1 MAHISNR
8 SGRWEVYLRRF
19 PESVD
24 RVQVSSD
31 GGTEVVWAPNG
42 RELFYRNRDG
52 VFAVRVEG
60 ERTLRVDKPE
70 RLFSGPYTKVLPGVA
85 NYDVSRDASRLL
97 MVKPGPE
104 ETAPRTLRLMLNW
117 PGRLE
122 AAR

>member
-42 RELFYRNRDG
+42 RELFYRNRDPPCRQ
-52 VFAVRVEG
+52 A
-60 ERTLRVDKPE
+60 
-70 RLFSGPYTKVLPGVA
+70 
-85 NYDVSRDASRLL
+85 
-97 MVKPGPE
+97 
-104 ETAPRTLRLMLNW
+104 
-117 PGRLE
+117 
-122 AAR
+122 